1 MYYPAPSSYLA
12 RGFNINAEREPCIM
26 PGNLSSQAIHGC
38 VMCETE
44 LLLEEET
51 ACHALHGRLRL
62 PVRIARR
69 GSGCHLR
76 QGYAVSSAQ
85 HSPGLQGKELE
96 KSSLHNLLSSQGPSC
111 RLFGEFEAA

>member
-1 MYYPAPSSYLA
+1 MVYCPAPSSYLA

-51 ACHALHGRLRL
+51 VHVMHCMAGF
-62 PVRIARR
+62 VF
-69 GSGCHLR
+69 
-76 QGYAVSSAQ
+76 Q
-85 HSPGLQGKELE
+85 
-96 KSSLHNLLSSQGPSC
+96 
-111 RLFGEFEAA
+111 